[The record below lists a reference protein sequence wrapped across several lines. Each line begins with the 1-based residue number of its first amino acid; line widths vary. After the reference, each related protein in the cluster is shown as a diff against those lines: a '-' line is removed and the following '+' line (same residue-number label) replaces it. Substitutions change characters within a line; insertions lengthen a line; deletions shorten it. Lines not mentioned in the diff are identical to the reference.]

1 MSLDLNLASRPFR
14 NRRLPRLAA
23 AALALAAL
31 LLTALHALMLSR
43 LHAAP
48 ARQRQAE
55 VAALEA
61 ELRDLRAAHSRL
73 ALPEVSRAT
82 AARWDAVREVVDRRA
97 FSWTLLLSRL
107 EAALPRDVR
116 LVSVAPTA
124 ADGRLFVQVSAE
136 AETIEAGFAL
146 VARLEQCP
154 EFADVRPSSIADGD
168 QGRVEMQYRLRYL
181 PEAVPVGG
189 PSASSAPD
197 ASPAAAAS
205 PESRS

>member
-14 NRRLPRLAA
+14 NRRLPRFAA

-31 LLTALHALMLSR
+31 LLTALHGLMLSR

-61 ELRDLRAAHSRL
+61 ELRELRAAQSRL

-82 AARWDAVREVVDRRA
+82 AARWEAVREVVDRRA

-116 LVSVAPTA
+116 LVSVAPSA
-124 ADGRLFVQVSAE
+124 AEGRLFVQVSAE

-146 VARLEQCP
+146 VARLEECP
-154 EFADVRPSSIADGD
+154 EFADVRPSSIVDGD
-168 QGRVEMQYRLRYL
+168 QGQVEMQYRLQYL
-181 PEAVPVGG
+181 PEAVPVAVPA
-189 PSASSAPD
+189 PSPA
-197 ASPAAAAS
+197 ASPAAA
-205 PESRS
+205 ESTS

>member
-1 MSLDLNLASRPFR
+1 MSLELNLASRPFR

-31 LLTALHALMLSR
+31 LLTGLHALTLSR
-43 LHAAP
+43 LLAAS

-61 ELRDLRAAHSRL
+61 ELRELRAAQSRL
-73 ALPEVSRAT
+73 AQPEVPRAT
-82 AARWDAVREVVDRRA
+82 VARWEAVREVVDRRA

-116 LVSVAPTA
+116 LVSLAPTTVA
-124 ADGRLFVQVSAE
+124 GRLVVEIAAQA
-136 AETIEAGFAL
+136 ATIEAGFAL

-154 EFADVRPSSIADGD
+154 EFADVRPSSIADGE
-168 QGRVEMQYRLRYL
+168 QGQVEMRYRLRYL
-181 PEAVPVGG
+181 PEAVPVAD
-189 PSASSAPD
+189 PSPSPASA
-197 ASPAAAAS
+197 ASPAATEG
-205 PESRS
+205 ES